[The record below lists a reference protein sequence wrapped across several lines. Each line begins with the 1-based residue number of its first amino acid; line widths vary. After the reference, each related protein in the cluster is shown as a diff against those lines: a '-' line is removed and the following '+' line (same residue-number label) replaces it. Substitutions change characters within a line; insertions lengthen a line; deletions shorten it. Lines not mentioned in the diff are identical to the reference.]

1 MILEIKEKIVILTS
15 EKWVDKHDIAK
26 RIGKAYGDTDGLI
39 IHFDSLRKKY
49 KKKLGNDFTED
60 KLNARVLEHVARAFS
75 ASLLTGSYLVL
86 DTDVDDIPGFEIL
99 LKTIE
104 RVQMLIDEMKDEYDG
119 AKVKNRGPVHILH
132 LSIPGTDAEKEAY
145 LNSCR
150 NEFKNELYPN
160 MGEDAEIL
168 AELLLKEK
176 VVRLDNRALD
186 YARLGFKR
194 YYTFS
199 PILEL
204 SEASINDKE
213 NLDFTV
219 NL

>member
-49 KKKLGNDFTED
+49 KKKLGNEFTED

-104 RVQMLIDEMKDEYDG
+104 RVQMLIDEMKDEYDE